1 MALRMPTPDDLQR
14 LASENHFELS
24 EEELTSFQEVIP
36 DLFGS
41 YEKLERMPLPRD
53 PIKYRD
59 RDPGVRPSRQEGPF
73 QRHSAPL

>member
-41 YEKLERMPLPRD
+41 YEKLERMPPSPRSHQV
-53 PIKYRD
+53 
-59 RDPGVRPSRQEGPF
+59 PGQGPGSPSVKTGRPLSTP
-73 QRHSAPL
+73 